1 MSRSRGATIWLL
13 VSVVLASVLTLIAL
27 PEPLRVLR
35 PFWLALIVIY
45 WTIEAPEHYGLG
57 FAFAL
62 GLLQDVLV
70 GTLLGEHAFRLAI
83 ISFIVLR
90 FRSRMRFFPMWQQ
103 ALAVGALLLNDRIVV
118 LLLRAIAGDFAIDW
132 RYWLAPLVGAAL
144 WPWIFLLL
152 DDLRARGR
160 QRES

>member
-1 MSRSRGATIWLL
+1 MSRARAINAWLL
-13 VSVVLASVLTLIAL
+13 LSIVVASVLTLIAV
-27 PEPLRVLR
+27 PESLRVLR
-35 PFWLALIVIY
+35 PFWLALVLIY

-83 ISFIVLR
+83 IGFIVLR

-144 WPWIFLLL
+144 WPWVFLLL
-152 DDLRARGR
+152 DDLRSRGR

>member
-1 MSRSRGATIWLL
+1 MSRSRGFTIWLL
-13 VSVVLASVLTLIAL
+13 ISIVVASVLTLIAL

-45 WTIEAPEHYGLG
+45 WTIESPDQHGLG
-57 FAFAL
+57 FAFLL
-62 GLLQDVLV
+62 GLLQDVLI
-70 GTLLGEHAFRLAI
+70 GTMLGEHAFRLAI

-103 ALAVGALLLNDRIVV
+103 ALAVGALLLNDRVVV

-132 RYWLAPLVGAAL
+132 RYWLAPMVGAAL

-152 DDLRARGR
+152 DDLRSRGR

>member
-1 MSRSRGATIWLL
+1 MSRSRGSPAWLL
-13 VSVVLASVLTLIAL
+13 VSIVVASVLTVIAL

-35 PFWLALIVIY
+35 PFWLAMIVIY
-45 WTIEAPEHYGLG
+45 WTIEAPEHHGLG
-57 FAFAL
+57 FAFLL

-103 ALAVGALLLNDRIVV
+103 ALAVGALLLNDRVVV
-118 LLLRAIAGDFAIDW
+118 LLLRAIAGDFLIDW
-132 RYWLAPLVGAAL
+132 RYWLAPMVGAAL
-144 WPWIFLLL
+144 WPWVFLLL

>member
-1 MSRSRGATIWLL
+1 MSRGRAINAWLL
-13 VSVVLASVLTLIAL
+13 LSIAVASVLTLIAV
-27 PEPLRVLR
+27 PESLRVLR
-35 PFWLALIVIY
+35 PFWLALVLIY

-83 ISFIVLR
+83 IGFIVLR

-118 LLLRAIAGDFAIDW
+118 LLLRAIAGEFAIDW

-144 WPWIFLLL
+144 WPWVFLLL
-152 DDLRARGR
+152 DDLRSRGR